1 MTKRPGTPNSAPI
14 MDTSVP
20 NIEIKLPDGS
30 IRSFPRG
37 ATGADIAAAIGPG
50 LAKNALA
57 AKVDGHVQDID
68 LPIEHDANVAIV
80 TRTSPEALELIRH
93 DAAHVL
99 AEAVQRLYPGTQVT
113 IGPNIENGFY
123 YDFARDTPFTL
134 DDLAK
139 IEEEMRRVVDR
150 NDPIVREVWDR
161 DAAIDYF
168 KSKGEI
174 FKAELI
180 EGFPANEPT
189 TVYRQGDWLDLC
201 RGPHMASTGRLG
213 KAFKLTKLAG
223 AYWRGDSR
231 NPMLQR
237 IYGTAWRDQKEL
249 DAYLNMIEEAEKRD
263 HRRLGREMDLYHLQE
278 EAAGS
283 VFWHPKG
290 WTLYRTLE
298 TYLRRRLEANGYVEV
313 KTPQLIEKSL
323 FEASGHWG
331 TYGHNMF
338 KVEVGHGHDHEEVRQ
353 YGIKPMN
360 CPAHVQIYR
369 QGLKSYR
376 DLPLRMAE
384 FGSCHRNEPSG
395 ALHGIMRVRAFTQ
408 DDAHIFC
415 TADQVVS
422 ETERF
427 CNLLK
432 QVYDDLGFT
441 EVAVKLALRPEQR
454 IGTEESWDRAERDLG
469 DAARLAGLIVE
480 ELPGEGA
487 FYGPKLEFHLT
498 DAIGRSWQCGT
509 LQLDPNMPERLN
521 AEYVGEDGQRHRP
534 LMLHRAIFGSMER
547 FIGILIENYAGR
559 LPGWLAPVQIVVAT
573 ITQEAD
579 HYAREVVDRL
589 TAAGL
594 RAVLDVR
601 NEKINYKIREHSL
614 AKVPV
619 IAVVG
624 KREGAERTVALR
636 TLGAEK
642 QEFLPLD
649 SAVRQLHSTMASPLD
664 RVGSG
669 D

>member
-1 MTKRPGTPNSAPI
+1 
-14 MDTSVP
+14 MDTTLDT
-20 NIEIKLPDGS
+20 IEIKLPDGS
-30 IRSFPRG
+30 VRSFPRG
-37 ATGADIAAAIGPG
+37 VSGTTIAAAIGPG
-50 LAKNALA
+50 LAKSALA
-57 AKVDGHVQDID
+57 AKVDGEVQDLD
-68 LPIEHDANVAIV
+68 LPIVHDATVAIV
-80 TRTSPEALELIRH
+80 TRASPEALELIRH

-99 AEAVQRLYPGTQVT
+99 AEAVQKLYPGTQVT
-113 IGPNIENGFY
+113 IGPAIDDGFY
-123 YDFARDTPFTL
+123 YDFARDQPFTP
-134 DDLAK
+134 DDLVK
-139 IEEEMRRVVDR
+139 IEAEMHRVVEE
-150 NDPIVREVWDR
+150 NAPIVREVWDR

-168 KSKGEI
+168 KSKGEF

-180 EGFPANEPT
+180 EGFPQSEPI
-189 TVYRQGDWLDLC
+189 TVYRQGGWLDLC
-201 RGPHMASTGRLG
+201 RGPHMASTGKMG
-213 KAFKLTKLAG
+213 QAFKLTKLAG

-249 DAYLNMIEEAEKRD
+249 DAYLHMLEEAERRD
-263 HRRLGREMDLYHLQE
+263 HRRLGREMDLFHLQE

-290 WTLYRTLE
+290 WTLYRVLE
-298 TYLRRRLEANGYVEV
+298 TYLRRRLEADGYVEV

-338 KVEVGHGHDHEEVRQ
+338 KVEVGHGHEHEEVRQ

-395 ALHGIMRVRAFTQ
+395 ALHGIMRVRQFTQ

-415 TADQVVS
+415 MPDQVVS
-422 ETERF
+422 ETARF

-432 QVYDDLGFT
+432 QVYDDMAFT
-441 EVAVKLALRPEQR
+441 EVKVKLALRPTPR
-454 IGTEESWDRAERDLG
+454 IGTEESWDRAERDLAE
-469 DAARLAGLIVE
+469 AAKSAGLTVE

-521 AEYVGEDGQRHRP
+521 AEFVDADGQRKRP
-534 LMLHRAIFGSMER
+534 VMLHRAIFGSLER

-559 LPGWLAPVQIVVAT
+559 LPGWLAPVQVVVAT
-573 ITQEAD
+573 ITQDAD
-579 HYAREVVDRL
+579 HYALDVAERL
-589 TAAGL
+589 KAAGL
-594 RAVLDVR
+594 RVETDLR

-624 KREGAERTVALR
+624 KREAAERSVALR
-636 TLGAEK
+636 TLGQEK
-642 QEFLPLD
+642 QEFLPLEI
-649 SAVRQLHSTMASPLD
+649 AIGQLHSTMASPLD
-664 RVGSG
+664 RVVSRA
-669 D
+669 